1 MSRKKKPEE
10 TAHSSGYKSQDNRN
24 LQMAKPGSSPSAK
37 VLDKA
42 EEAARAAAAIAAGK
56 SKREAMLREGLVPN
70 ESTEIILKRVQQRAI
85 DAMEKEG
92 LTAEALAIELKD
104 AIRLAKTTGKV
115 AKDMQGNDMIVPDLR
130 SLKELLYLWGNW
142 LRLGRPDGPK
152 VQNNTL
158 NVLGEGLNDTERQ
171 RVAGLVDLLSKEAE
185 RRGLADVH
193 SADSKA
199 PKPKT
204 LRGVVESS
212 EDEPETAD

>member
-1 MSRKKKPEE
+1 MKKKSPAQQIP
-10 TAHSSGYKSQDNRN
+10 TRSGFKTHDNRN
-24 LQMAKPGSSPSAK
+24 LELAKPGASPSSK
-37 VLDKA
+37 HIDKA

-92 LTAEALAIELKD
+92 LTAENLAIELKD

-115 AKDMQGNDMIVPDLR
+115 AKDMQGNEMVVPDLR

-158 NVLGEGLNDTERQ
+158 NVLGEGLNDAERQ

-193 SADSKA
+193 RADSKA